1 MVANLRVR
9 AEVVDI
15 KIDLPQPGDIFMVDT
30 NAWYWIVYSRSSQA
44 SVSEKNQP
52 KAYQTKHYPAY
63 IKKAITAKAKL
74 HYCGLTLSELA
85 HNIEKIEKDIFS
97 SDPAN
102 PTLKEY
108 RHNHST
114 ERAKVAAEVEASWDM
129 VKAMGKLV
137 SMTIDEETIDAALA
151 RFQSQ
156 PLDGYDLFMAE
167 GMKAKSI
174 QKIIT
179 DDGDFVTVPGII
191 VFTANQN
198 MIRAA
203 KDEGKLV
210 NRLSNR
216 PFRRSS

>member
-1 MVANLRVR
+1 MAANLRVR

-15 KIDLPQPGDIFMVDT
+15 SIDLPQPDDVFMVDT
-30 NAWYWIVYSRSSQA
+30 NAWYWIVYSRSSQP
-44 SVSEKNQP
+44 SVSEKNRP
-52 KAYQTKHYPAY
+52 KPYQTRYYPAY

-85 HNIEKIEKDIFS
+85 HNIEKIEKNIFS

-108 RHNHST
+108 RHNYPA
-114 ERAKVAAEVEASWDM
+114 ERAKVAAAIEASWEM
-129 VKAMGKLV
+129 VTTIGTVV
-137 SMTIDEETIDAALA
+137 SLTIDEETIEAALA

-203 KDEGKLV
+203 KAEGKLV
-210 NRLSNR
+210 
-216 PFRRSS
+216 RR